1 MLTVCIILYLLSYI
15 QGVSSSTTQTKPK
28 LTLDECFEYTTFP
41 FIRFSPDGQ
50 YLLYQTKTPSWNSND
65 FENILWIYN
74 IKQQHK
80 TIITRNLH
88 KSIKPQWSPNG
99 QWIALFLNKLPAN
112 SSDQNQYQRSMN
124 NYPQTEQYIYLYS
137 LSTNDLLPV
146 QIGKDIPLAFTWSNT
161 DLSLYLATINT
172 QITMDNNN
180 DMNNEEWKDVIQY
193 RQNKIYEQSSI
204 YRIVIDEHNYVSPTK
219 RSLVKNVPFLVGE
232 LLFVPSQ
239 GKLLIT
245 SVSPLIESLE
255 VFEIYSI
262 DLRDIVSS
270 PVRLTDDESLESA
283 LRLSKD
289 GTHVL
294 FLSRSLGSGRKK
306 FNDTQARLYSMNL
319 IDGQTT
325 RLAQSFHGDI
335 YDYALN
341 SYGGLYTLG
350 QLGTEVQV
358 YSQES
363 LSSDLILHSGWN
375 GTYESITV
383 SSQNNLIAFIY
394 FSTQNPMEVYI
405 TKHMDE
411 LRSAQAITNENKL
424 FTQRSLPQSKT
435 YQWKNEDDHQM
446 IEGLLHYPPG
456 KFQAKN
462 LPLLVLIHGGPYLGS
477 INRFLPDWYSWAP
490 LAATEGWLVLEPN
503 YRGSSGYGDKF
514 LNNLRYRPLSLPGRD
529 ILYGV
534 DQLIRD
540 GIVDPLRV
548 NIGGYSYGSYL
559 TNWLITQTKRF
570 NAALSGSGVIEF
582 TSSWGAMNLP
592 ALLTYLMGG
601 FPWEVPHIYQNESPM
616 YQLDRVRTPT
626 LITTG
631 ENDSRVPKSQS
642 YMLERGL
649 YYRGVPVKLITFPN
663 EGHALINN
671 PWHGKIKVR
680 EELKWLK
687 KYGNQS

>member
-1 MLTVCIILYLLSYI
+1 MYTSLSW
-15 QGVSSSTTQTKPK
+15 
-28 LTLDECFEYTTFP
+28 
-41 FIRFSPDGQ
+41 SPSGQ
-50 YLLYQTKTPSWNSND
+50 YLLIQAIHPSWNDSR

-99 QWIALFLNKLPAN
+99 QWIALLLDESPAN
-112 SSDQNQYQRSMN
+112 SSDQNQYQRLMN
-124 NYPQTEQYIYLYS
+124 NYPQIEQYIYLYS

-146 QIGKDIPLAFTWSNT
+146 QIGKDIPLAFTWPNT

-172 QITMDNNN
+172 QITMANIN
-180 DMNNEEWKDVIQY
+180 DMNNEELRDVIHY
-193 RQNKIYEQSSI
+193 RQNEMYEQSSI
-204 YRIVIDEHNYVSPTK
+204 YRIVVDEHKNLLSVK
-219 RSLVKNVPFLVGE
+219 RNLIKNVSFLVGE

-262 DLRDIVSS
+262 DLRNTALLPI
-270 PVRLTDDESLESA
+270 RLTDDEAIQSDLK
-283 LRLSKD
+283 LSID

-306 FNDTQARLYSMNL
+306 YNDTQARLYSMNL

-325 RLAQSFHGDI
+325 PLAQSFYGNINTYAITSHG
-335 YDYALN
+335 
-341 SYGGLYTLG
+341 SLYILG

-383 SSQNNLIAFIY
+383 SSQNNFIAFIY
-394 FSTQNPMEVYI
+394 SSTQNPMEVYI
-405 TKHMDE
+405 IKHMDE

-424 FTQRSLPQSKT
+424 FTQRSLPQSKA

-462 LPLLVLIHGGPYLGS
+462 LPLLVLIHGGPYEGNTNS
-477 INRFLPDWYSWAP
+477 FSPDWYSWAP

-503 YRGSSGYGDKF
+503 YRGSVGYGDKF
-514 LNNLRYRPLSLPGRD
+514 MSDLRYRPLSLPGRD

-548 NIGGYSYGSYL
+548 SIGGYSYGGFL

-570 NAALSGSGVIEF
+570 NAALSSAGTIEL

-601 FPWEVPHIYQNESPM
+601 FPWEVPHIYQSESPM

-631 ENDSRVPKSQS
+631 ENDVRVSTSQS

-663 EGHALINN
+663 EGHALTNN
-671 PWHGKIKVR
+671 PWHGKAKVR

-687 KYGNQS
+687 KYGNQL

>member
-1 MLTVCIILYLLSYI
+1 
-15 QGVSSSTTQTKPK
+15 VSSSTTQTKPK

-50 YLLYQTKTPSWNSND
+50 YLLYQTKIPSWNSND

-112 SSDQNQYQRSMN
+112 SSDQNQYQRLMN
-124 NYPQTEQYIYLYS
+124 NYPQIEQYIYLYS

-146 QIGKDIPLAFTWSNT
+146 QIGKDIPLAFTWPNT
-161 DLSLYLATINT
+161 DLSLYLATTNT
-172 QITMDNNN
+172 QITMDNNS

-204 YRIVIDEHNYVSPTK
+204 YRIVIDEHNYLLPAK

-232 LLFVPSQ
+232 LLFVPLQS
-239 GKLLIT
+239 KLLIT

-262 DLRDIVSS
+262 DLRDIVSL
-270 PVRLTDDESLESA
+270 PVRLTDDESLESG

-294 FLSRSLGSGRKK
+294 FLSRSLGSGRKE

-319 IDGQTT
+319 IDGQIT

-341 SYGGLYTLG
+341 SYGGLYILG
-350 QLGTEVQV
+350 QLGTEVQI

-383 SSQNNLIAFIY
+383 SNQNNFIAFIY
-394 FSTQNPMEVYI
+394 SSTQIQWN
-405 TKHMDE
+405 
-411 LRSAQAITNENKL
+411 
-424 FTQRSLPQSKT
+424 LPQSKT

-456 KFQAKN
+456 KFQVKN

-514 LNNLRYRPLSLPGRD
+514 ISDLRYRPLSLPGRD

-540 GIVDPLRV
+540 G
-548 NIGGYSYGSYL
+548 
-559 TNWLITQTKRF
+559 
-570 NAALSGSGVIEF
+570 
-582 TSSWGAMNLP
+582 
-592 ALLTYLMGG
+592 
-601 FPWEVPHIYQNESPM
+601 
-616 YQLDRVRTPT
+616 
-626 LITTG
+626 
-631 ENDSRVPKSQS
+631 
-642 YMLERGL
+642 
-649 YYRGVPVKLITFPN
+649 
-663 EGHALINN
+663 
-671 PWHGKIKVR
+671 
-680 EELKWLK
+680 
-687 KYGNQS
+687 

>member
-1 MLTVCIILYLLSYI
+1 MYTSLSW
-15 QGVSSSTTQTKPK
+15 
-28 LTLDECFEYTTFP
+28 
-41 FIRFSPDGQ
+41 SPSGQ
-50 YLLYQTKTPSWNSND
+50 YLLIQAIHPSWNDSR

-88 KSIKPQWSPNG
+88 KAFKPQWSPNG
-99 QWIALFLNKLPAN
+99 QWIALLLDESPAN

-172 QITMDNNN
+172 QITMENNN
-180 DMNNEEWKDVIQY
+180 DMNNEELRDVIHY
-193 RQNKIYEQSSI
+193 RQNEMYEQSSI
-204 YRIVIDEHNYVSPTK
+204 YRIVIDEHKNLLSVK
-219 RSLVKNVPFLVGE
+219 RNLIKNVSFLVGE

-270 PVRLTDDESLESA
+270 PVRLTDDEAIESD
-283 LRLSKD
+283 LKLSID

-319 IDGQTT
+319 IDRQIT
-325 RLAQSFHGDI
+325 RLAQSFYGNINTYAITSHGSI
-335 YDYALN
+335 YI
-341 SYGGLYTLG
+341 LG
-350 QLGTEVQV
+350 QLGTEVQI

-394 FSTQNPMEVYI
+394 SSAQNPMEVYV

-424 FTQRSLPQSKT
+424 FTQRSLPQT
-435 YQWKNEDDHQM
+435 TVYQWKNEDDHQM

-462 LPLLVLIHGGPYLGS
+462 LPLLVLIHGGPYEGNTNS
-477 INRFLPDWYSWAP
+477 FAPDWLSWAP

-503 YRGSSGYGDKF
+503 YRGSIGYGDKF
-514 LNNLRYRPLSLPGRD
+514 MSDLRYRPLSLPGRD

-548 NIGGYSYGSYL
+548 SIGGYSYGGFL

-570 NAALSGSGVIEF
+570 NAALSSAGTIEL

-631 ENDSRVPKSQS
+631 ENDVRVSTSQS

-663 EGHALINN
+663 EGHALTNN

-687 KYGNQS
+687 KYDNQL

>member
-1 MLTVCIILYLLSYI
+1 MADQPYQCFRFKDSEYKVPIQPIDGESFVLLDDIHGRTGYKGESFSCKSNPVRFVRNNRYEREIPLRIPAMPDSIIDCDI
-15 QGVSSSTTQTKPK
+15 VK
-28 LTLDECFEYTTFP
+28 
-41 FIRFSPDGQ
+41 
-50 YLLYQTKTPSWNSND
+50 
-65 FENILWIYN
+65 
-74 IKQQHK
+74 
-80 TIITRNLH
+80 
-88 KSIKPQWSPNG
+88 
-99 QWIALFLNKLPAN
+99 
-112 SSDQNQYQRSMN
+112 
-124 NYPQTEQYIYLYS
+124 
-137 LSTNDLLPV
+137 
-146 QIGKDIPLAFTWSNT
+146 GKDIPLAFTWPNT

-350 QLGTEVQV
+350 QLGTEVQI

-394 FSTQNPMEVYI
+394 SSTQNPMEVYI

-534 DQLIRD
+534 DHWAPLAATEGWLVLEPNYRGSSGYGDKFISDLRYRPLSLPGRDILYGVDQLIRD

-548 NIGGYSYGSYL
+548 SIGGYSYGSYL

-570 NAALSGSGVIEF
+570 NAALSGAGVIEF

-601 FPWEVPHIYQNESPM
+601 FPWEVPHIYQSESPM

-663 EGHALINN
+663 EGHALTNN

-687 KYGNQS
+687 KHGNQL

>member
-1 MLTVCIILYLLSYI
+1 MYTSLSW
-15 QGVSSSTTQTKPK
+15 
-28 LTLDECFEYTTFP
+28 
-41 FIRFSPDGQ
+41 SPSGQ
-50 YLLYQTKTPSWNSND
+50 YLLIQAIHPSWNDSR

-74 IKQQHK
+74 IKQQQK

-88 KSIKPQWSPNG
+88 KAFKPQWSPNG
-99 QWIALFLNKLPAN
+99 QWIALLLDESPAN

-172 QITMDNNN
+172 QITMENIN
-180 DMNNEEWKDVIQY
+180 DMHNEELRDVIHY
-193 RQNKIYEQSSI
+193 RQNEMYGQSSI
-204 YRIVIDEHNYVSPTK
+204 YRIVIDEHKNLLSVK
-219 RSLVKNVPFLVGE
+219 RNLIKNVSFLVGE

-262 DLRDIVSS
+262 DLRNTALLPI
-270 PVRLTDDESLESA
+270 RLTDDEAIQSDLK
-283 LRLSKD
+283 LSID
-289 GTHVL
+289 GTHIL

-319 IDGQTT
+319 IDRQTT
-325 RLAQSFHGDI
+325 RLAQSFYGNINTYAITSHG
-335 YDYALN
+335 
-341 SYGGLYTLG
+341 SLYILG
-350 QLGTEVQV
+350 QLGTEVQI

-375 GTYESITV
+375 GTYGSITV
-383 SSQNNLIAFIY
+383 SNQNNFIAFIY
-394 FSTQNPMEVYI
+394 SSTQNPMEVYI

-424 FTQRSLPQSKT
+424 FTQRSLPQSKA

-456 KFQAKN
+456 KFQTKN
-462 LPLLVLIHGGPYLGS
+462 LPLLVLIHGGPYEGNTNS
-477 INRFLPDWYSWAP
+477 FAPDWLSWAP

-503 YRGSSGYGDKF
+503 YRGSVGYGDKF
-514 LNNLRYRPLSLPGRD
+514 MSDLRYRPLSLPGRD

-540 GIVDPLRV
+540 GIADPLRV
-548 NIGGYSYGSYL
+548 SIGGHSFGGFL

-570 NAALSGSGVIEF
+570 NAALSSAGTIEL

-631 ENDSRVPKSQS
+631 ENDVRVSTSQS

-649 YYRGVPVKLITFPN
+649 FYRGVPVKLITFPN
-663 EGHALINN
+663 EGHALTNN

>member
-1 MLTVCIILYLLSYI
+1 

-204 YRIVIDEHNYVSPTK
+204 YRIVIDELNYLLPAK
-219 RSLVKNVPFLVGE
+219 RSLVKNVPFLIQEILV
-232 LLFVPSQ
+232 VPLQ
-239 GKLLIT
+239 GKILIT
-245 SVSPLIESLE
+245 SASLVLESLE

-262 DLRDIVSS
+262 DLGNTASS
-270 PVRLTDDESLESA
+270 PVRLTHNEGLETE
-283 LRLSKD
+283 LQLSKD
-289 GTHVL
+289 GKYVL
-294 FLSRSLGSGRKK
+294 FTLTVLSSNTTKGKDS
-306 FNDTQARLYSMNL
+306 QERLYAMNL

-325 RLAQSFHGDI
+325 RLAQSFTGSINQYTITSHG
-335 YDYALN
+335 
-341 SYGGLYTLG
+341 SLYILG
-350 QLGTEVQV
+350 QLGTEVQI

-383 SSQNNLIAFIY
+383 SNQNNFIAFIY
-394 FSTQNPMEVYI
+394 SSTQNPMEIYI
-405 TKHMDE
+405 TKYIGK

-424 FTQRSLPQSKT
+424 FTQRSLPQT
-435 YQWKNEDDHQM
+435 TVYQWKNEDDHQM

-456 KFQAKN
+456 KFQTKN
-462 LPLLVLIHGGPYLGS
+462 LPLLVFIHGGPYEGNTNS
-477 INRFLPDWYSWAP
+477 FAPDWLSWAP

-503 YRGSSGYGDKF
+503 YRGSIGYGDKF
-514 LNNLRYRPLSLPGRD
+514 MSDLRYRPLSLPGRD

-548 NIGGYSYGSYL
+548 NIGGYSYGGFL

-570 NAALSGSGVIEF
+570 NAALSGSGSIDY
-582 TSSWGAMNLP
+582 TSLWGTMDLAVFLP
-592 ALLTYLMGG
+592 ALFGG

-631 ENDSRVPKSQS
+631 ENDARVPKSQS

-649 YYRGVPVKLITFPN
+649 YYRGVPVKLIAFPN
-663 EGHALINN
+663 EGHDMSYN

-687 KYGNQS
+687 KYDNQSTFK

>member
-1 MLTVCIILYLLSYI
+1 M
-15 QGVSSSTTQTKPK
+15 
-28 LTLDECFEYTTFP
+28 
-41 FIRFSPDGQ
+41 
-50 YLLYQTKTPSWNSND
+50 
-65 FENILWIYN
+65 
-74 IKQQHK
+74 
-80 TIITRNLH
+80 
-88 KSIKPQWSPNG
+88 
-99 QWIALFLNKLPAN
+99 
-112 SSDQNQYQRSMN
+112 
-124 NYPQTEQYIYLYS
+124 
-137 LSTNDLLPV
+137 
-146 QIGKDIPLAFTWSNT
+146 
-161 DLSLYLATINT
+161 
-172 QITMDNNN
+172 
-180 DMNNEEWKDVIQY
+180 
-193 RQNKIYEQSSI
+193 KI
-204 YRIVIDEHNYVSPTK
+204 
-219 RSLVKNVPFLVGE
+219 
-232 LLFVPSQ
+232 
-239 GKLLIT
+239 
-245 SVSPLIESLE
+245 SPLIESLE

-394 FSTQNPMEVYI
+394 SSTQNPMEVYI

-548 NIGGYSYGSYL
+548 SIGGYSYGSYL

>member
-1 MLTVCIILYLLSYI
+1 MYTSLSW
-15 QGVSSSTTQTKPK
+15 
-28 LTLDECFEYTTFP
+28 
-41 FIRFSPDGQ
+41 SPSGQ
-50 YLLYQTKTPSWNSND
+50 YLLIQAIHPSWNDSR

-74 IKQQHK
+74 IKQQKK

-88 KSIKPQWSPNG
+88 KSFKPQWSPNG
-99 QWIALFLNKLPAN
+99 QWIALLLDESPAN

-172 QITMDNNN
+172 QITMANIN
-180 DMNNEEWKDVIQY
+180 DMNNEELRDVIHY
-193 RQNKIYEQSSI
+193 RQNEMYEQSSI
-204 YRIVIDEHNYVSPTK
+204 YRIVVDEHKNLLSVK
-219 RSLVKNVPFLVGE
+219 RNLIKNVSFLVGE
-232 LLFVPSQ
+232 LLFVPLQS
-239 GKLLIT
+239 KLLIT

-262 DLRDIVSS
+262 DLRNTASLPI
-270 PVRLTDDESLESA
+270 RLTDDEAIESD
-283 LRLSKD
+283 LKLSID

-319 IDGQTT
+319 IDGQIT
-325 RLAQSFHGDI
+325 RLAQSFYGNIDTYAITSHG
-335 YDYALN
+335 
-341 SYGGLYTLG
+341 SLYILG
-350 QLGTEVQV
+350 QLGTEVQI

-383 SSQNNLIAFIY
+383 SSQNNFIAFIY
-394 FSTQNPMEVYI
+394 SSTQNPMEVYI
-405 TKHMDE
+405 IKHMDE

-424 FTQRSLPQSKT
+424 FTQRSLPQSKV

-446 IEGLLHYPPG
+446 IEGLLHYPLG

-462 LPLLVLIHGGPYLGS
+462 LPLLVLIHGGPYEGNTNS
-477 INRFLPDWYSWAP
+477 FAPDWLSWAP

-503 YRGSSGYGDKF
+503 YRGSVGYGDKF
-514 LNNLRYRPLSLPGRD
+514 MSDLRYRPLSLPGRD

-548 NIGGYSYGSYL
+548 SIGGYSYGGFL

-570 NAALSGSGVIEF
+570 NAALSSAGTIEL

-631 ENDSRVPKSQS
+631 ENDVRVSTSQS